1 MCSAIQRGM
10 SGDGEQCACAHLIPE
25 IVSDDYIHYLLN
37 VIESSDCE
45 SITENT
51 AAVLART
58 LWSPRC
64 LSICWRANFSDTRKV
79 LLPGPL
85 PANRAGLSWPTAEPF
100 CSTRHLGILS
110 LTDRNHIVSLVLE
123 EMDML
128 IRIIEKDIANA
139 HEVPLPL
146 SMTSLTV
153 LLCSFDSLCSSTP
166 VQCPSSQ
173 LLISS
178 SALYHHPHNTNS
190 SRLFARCSIP
200 FRLIDRKQSIF
211 FFTPCSCFRSTPFS
225 TTTCLR

>member
-58 LWSPRC
+58 LWSSLPEGSC
-64 LSICWRANFSDTRKV
+64 FWFV
-79 LLPGPL
+79 LFVVEYGF
-85 PANRAGLSWPTAEPF
+85 GGFDSCIDTAEPF
-100 CSTRHLGILS
+100 CSTRHLGVLS

-190 SRLFARCSIP
+190 NRLFARCSIP